1 MPSSALLNPPV
12 ALLACYNPSHVVD
25 SFDFHA
31 EHIAFLE
38 RSRLLHKNPLPS
50 SALATSRLSPPCPL
64 PPVHFSQQLHRD
76 MASDEDEFFRAAHIS
91 LAEFTLLHA
100 YLYNA
105 ILASQ
110 NHRETASPH
119 VHLVESQLTPADQL
133 LLWLFH
139 LAGDRTVQLSSQFGH
154 HHPSTVFRY
163 VDHIT
168 FCINTVLVDIIAWP
182 TAEQRRLMYGMM
194 SVCHEAVAVLDG
206 THCAVQ
212 APSALNNTYY
222 SGYKHKHTNNYLVCV
237 DYLGVILSVEGAY
250 PGRTNDR
257 EVYNGCDLN
266 LNINQYL
273 SEHERILADG
283 GFVGGTGLL
292 VPLHKKFLD
301 RAKNERTKVVLSA
314 LNKEFTANR
323 LIVEDVF
330 GWLKARACI
339 LDTAWKR
346 RLDKQEGMFRAAC
359 RLHNFTRLVRIDHAL
374 HESSDHI
381 Q

>member
-1 MPSSALLNPPV
+1 MQRLAAPYPDCRCAGVCQAGCCAQFECSGHPPIIESSCGPVVRTGERVAVVAAAAATCASLRLLTQTSSTVLTATKLLVVVSAIHRYRLGDLYTMPSSALLNPPV

-31 EHIAFLE
+31 EHVAFLE

-76 MASDEDEFFRAAHIS
+76 MASDEGEFFRAAHIS

-100 YLYNA
+100 YLYTA
-105 ILASQ
+105 ILTSQ

-139 LAGDRTVQLSSQFGH
+139 LAGDRTVQLSAQFGH

-168 FCINTVLVDIIAWP
+168 FCINTVLADIIAWP
-182 TAEQRRLMYGMM
+182 TAEQRKLMYGMM

-212 APSALNNTYY
+212 APSTLNNTYY

-250 PGRTNDR
+250 PGRANDR
-257 EVYNGCDLN
+257 EVYNGCD
-266 LNINQYL
+266 
-273 SEHERILADG
+273 
-283 GFVGGTGLL
+283 
-292 VPLHKKFLD
+292 
-301 RAKNERTKVVLSA
+301 
-314 LNKEFTANR
+314 
-323 LIVEDVF
+323 
-330 GWLKARACI
+330 
-339 LDTAWKR
+339 
-346 RLDKQEGMFRAAC
+346 
-359 RLHNFTRLVRIDHAL
+359 
-374 HESSDHI
+374 
-381 Q
+381 